1 MYCFVNT
8 KPVLAGKVQ
17 GGLTNYTVPLDSP
30 VHGLLNLGLG
40 RQKKKKKATNAILYQ
55 IHVLIT
61 ATVTPRFLVEAEKL
75 F

>member
-1 MYCFVNT
+1 MCCFVNT

-30 VHGLLNLGLG
+30 VHGLLSLGLG
-40 RQKKKKKATNAILYQ
+40 RQKKKKAINALVYQ

>member
-1 MYCFVNT
+1 MCCFVNT

-30 VHGLLNLGLG
+30 VHGLLSLGLG
-40 RQKKKKKATNAILYQ
+40 RQKKKATNALVYQ